1 MTEENNQ
8 ITLQDIDAVVR
19 IIDTVCARGAI
30 RGQEMIAVGTLREK
44 FGALLQAEADKQQ
57 AAAEAAGPPAAA
69 AGPPAAPSEE
79 VQDVAVEEV
88 VDADLSNLN

>member
-30 RGQEMIAVGTLREK
+30 RGQEMTAVGTLREK
-44 FGALLQAEADKQQ
+44 FGALLQAEVDRQQ
-57 AAAEAAGPPAAA
+57 AAAEAAGTAAA
-69 AGPPAAPSEE
+69 PPEE

>member
-30 RGQEMIAVGTLREK
+30 RGQEMTAVGTLREK

-57 AAAEAAGPPAAA
+57 AAAEAAGPPAA
-69 AGPPAAPSEE
+69 PPEE

>member
-30 RGQEMIAVGTLREK
+30 RGQEMIAVGSLREK

-57 AAAEAAGPPAAA
+57 AAAEA

>member
-30 RGQEMIAVGTLREK
+30 RGQEMIAVGSLREK

-57 AAAEAAGPPAAA
+57 AAA

-79 VQDVAVEEV
+79 VQDVVVEEV

>member
-19 IIDTVCARGAI
+19 VIDTVCARGAI
-30 RGQEMIAVGTLREK
+30 RGQEMTAVGTLREK

-57 AAAEAAGPPAAA
+57 AAAEAAGPPAA
-69 AGPPAAPSEE
+69 PPEE
-79 VQDVAVEEV
+79 VQDVAVEDV
-88 VDADLSNLN
+88 VDTDLSTLN

>member
-30 RGQEMIAVGTLREK
+30 RGQEMTAVGTLREK

-57 AAAEAAGPPAAA
+57 AAAEAAGPPAA
-69 AGPPAAPSEE
+69 PPEE
-79 VQDVAVEEV
+79 VQDVAVEDV
-88 VDADLSNLN
+88 VDTDLSTLN

>member
-30 RGQEMIAVGTLREK
+30 RGQEMTAVGALREK

-57 AAAEAAGPPAAA
+57 AAAEAAGPPAA
-69 AGPPAAPSEE
+69 PPEE
-79 VQDVAVEEV
+79 VQDVAVEDV
-88 VDADLSNLN
+88 VDADLSTLN

>member
-30 RGQEMIAVGTLREK
+30 RGQEMTAVGTLREK
-44 FGALLQAEADKQQ
+44 FGALLQAEVDRQQ
-57 AAAEAAGPPAAA
+57 AEAEAAGTAAA
-69 AGPPAAPSEE
+69 PPEE

>member
-30 RGQEMIAVGTLREK
+30 RGQEMTAVGTLREK
-44 FGALLQAEADKQQ
+44 FGALLQVEADKQQ
-57 AAAEAAGPPAAA
+57 AAAEAAGPPAA
-69 AGPPAAPSEE
+69 PPEE

>member
-30 RGQEMIAVGTLREK
+30 RGQEMIAVGSLREK

-57 AAAEAAGPPAAA
+57 AAAEAAGPPAA
-69 AGPPAAPSEE
+69 PSEE

-88 VDADLSNLN
+88 VDADLSTLN

>member
-30 RGQEMIAVGTLREK
+30 RGQEMIAVGSLREK

-57 AAAEAAGPPAAA
+57 AAAEAAGPPAA
-69 AGPPAAPSEE
+69 PPED

>member
-30 RGQEMIAVGTLREK
+30 RGQEMIAVGSLREK

-57 AAAEAAGPPAAA
+57 AAAEAAGTAAA
-69 AGPPAAPSEE
+69 PPEE

-88 VDADLSNLN
+88 VDADLSTLN

>member
-30 RGQEMIAVGTLREK
+30 RGQEMTAVGTLREK
-44 FGALLQAEADKQQ
+44 FGALLQAEVDRQQ
-57 AAAEAAGPPAAA
+57 AAAEAE
-69 AGPPAAPSEE
+69 GPPAAPSEE

-88 VDADLSNLN
+88 VDADLSTLN

>member
-30 RGQEMIAVGTLREK
+30 RGQEMTAVGTLREK

-57 AAAEAAGPPAAA
+57 AAAEAAGPPAA
-69 AGPPAAPSEE
+69 PPEE
-79 VQDVAVEEV
+79 VQDVVVEEV

>member
-1 MTEENNQ
+1 MTEENNV
-8 ITLQDIDAVVR
+8 ITVQDVDAVVR
-19 IIDTVCARGAI
+19 LIDAVSARGAI
-30 RGQEMIAVGTLREK
+30 RGQEMIAVGSLREK

-57 AAAEAAGPPAAA
+57 AAAEA

>member
-30 RGQEMIAVGTLREK
+30 RGQEMTAVGTLREK
-44 FGALLQAEADKQQ
+44 FGALLQAEADRQQ
-57 AAAEAAGPPAAA
+57 AEAEAAGPPAA
-69 AGPPAAPSEE
+69 PPEN
-79 VQDVAVEEV
+79 VQDVAVEDV

>member
-30 RGQEMIAVGTLREK
+30 RGQEMTAVGTLREK
-44 FGALLQAEADKQQ
+44 FGALLQAEVDRQQ
-57 AAAEAAGPPAAA
+57 AAAEAAGTAAE
-69 AGPPAAPSEE
+69 PSEE

-88 VDADLSNLN
+88 VDADLSTLN

>member
-30 RGQEMIAVGTLREK
+30 RGQEMTAVGTLREK

-57 AAAEAAGPPAAA
+57 A
-69 AGPPAAPSEE
+69 GPPAAPPED

>member
-30 RGQEMIAVGTLREK
+30 RGQEMIAVGSLREK

-57 AAAEAAGPPAAA
+57 AAAEAAGTAAA
-69 AGPPAAPSEE
+69 PPEE
-79 VQDVAVEEV
+79 VQDVVVEEV
-88 VDADLSNLN
+88 VDADLSTLN

>member
-44 FGALLQAEADKQQ
+44 FGALLQAEVDRQQ
-57 AAAEAAGPPAAA
+57 AAAEAE
-69 AGPPAAPSEE
+69 GPPAAPSEE

>member
-57 AAAEAAGPPAAA
+57 AAAEAAGPPAA
-69 AGPPAAPSEE
+69 PSEE

-88 VDADLSNLN
+88 VDADLSTLN

>member
-57 AAAEAAGPPAAA
+57 AAAEAAGPPAA
-69 AGPPAAPSEE
+69 PSEE

>member
-30 RGQEMIAVGTLREK
+30 RGQEMTAVGSLREK

-57 AAAEAAGPPAAA
+57 AAAGPPAAA

>member
-30 RGQEMIAVGTLREK
+30 RGQEMTAVGTLREK

-57 AAAEAAGPPAAA
+57 AAAEAAGPPAA
-69 AGPPAAPSEE
+69 PPEE
-79 VQDVAVEEV
+79 VQDVAVEDV
-88 VDADLSNLN
+88 VDADLSTLN

>member
-30 RGQEMIAVGTLREK
+30 RGQEMTAVGTLREK

-57 AAAEAAGPPAAA
+57 AAAEAAGPPAA
-69 AGPPAAPSEE
+69 PPEE

-88 VDADLSNLN
+88 VDADLSTLN

>member
-30 RGQEMIAVGTLREK
+30 RGQEMTAVGTLREK
-44 FGALLQAEADKQQ
+44 FGALLQAEVDRQQ
-57 AAAEAAGPPAAA
+57 AAAEAE
-69 AGPPAAPSEE
+69 GPPAAPSEE

>member
-30 RGQEMIAVGTLREK
+30 RGQEMTAVGSLREK

-57 AAAEAAGPPAAA
+57 AAAEAAGPPAA
-69 AGPPAAPSEE
+69 PPEE

>member
-19 IIDTVCARGAI
+19 VIDTVCARGAI
-30 RGQEMIAVGTLREK
+30 RGQEMTAVGTLREK
-44 FGALLQAEADKQQ
+44 FGALLQVEADKQQ
-57 AAAEAAGPPAAA
+57 AAAEAAGPPAAPSEA

-79 VQDVAVEEV
+79 VQYTLVEE
-88 VDADLSNLN
+88 DWR

>member
-19 IIDTVCARGAI
+19 VIDTVCARGAI
-30 RGQEMIAVGTLREK
+30 RGQEMTAVGTLREK

-57 AAAEAAGPPAAA
+57 AAAEAAGPPAA
-69 AGPPAAPSEE
+69 PSEE
-79 VQDVAVEEV
+79 VQDVAVEDV
-88 VDADLSNLN
+88 VDTDLSTLN

>member
-30 RGQEMIAVGTLREK
+30 RGQEMTAVGTLREK
-44 FGALLQAEADKQQ
+44 FGALLQAEVDRQQ
-57 AAAEAAGPPAAA
+57 AAAEAAGTATE
-69 AGPPAAPSEE
+69 PSEE

-88 VDADLSNLN
+88 VDADLSTLN

>member
-30 RGQEMIAVGTLREK
+30 RGQEMIAVGSLREK

-57 AAAEAAGPPAAA
+57 AAAEAAGPPAA
-69 AGPPAAPSEE
+69 PPED

-88 VDADLSNLN
+88 VDADLSTLN

>member
-30 RGQEMIAVGTLREK
+30 RGQEMTAVGTLREK
-44 FGALLQAEADKQQ
+44 FGALLQAEVDRQQ
-57 AAAEAAGPPAAA
+57 AEAEAAGPPAA
-69 AGPPAAPSEE
+69 PPEE

>member
-30 RGQEMIAVGTLREK
+30 RGQEMTAVGTLREK
-44 FGALLQAEADKQQ
+44 FGALLQVEADKQQ
-57 AAAEAAGPPAAA
+57 AAAEAAGPPAA
-69 AGPPAAPSEE
+69 PPED

>member
-57 AAAEAAGPPAAA
+57 AAAEAAGPPAA
-69 AGPPAAPSEE
+69 PSEE
-79 VQDVAVEEV
+79 VQDVVVEEV
-88 VDADLSNLN
+88 VDADLSTLN

>member
-30 RGQEMIAVGTLREK
+30 RGQEMTAVGSLREK

-57 AAAEAAGPPAAA
+57 AAA
-69 AGPPAAPSEE
+69 GPPAAPSEE
-79 VQDVAVEEV
+79 VQEVQDVAVEEV
-88 VDADLSNLN
+88 VNADLSNLN

>member
-30 RGQEMIAVGTLREK
+30 RGQEMTAVGTLREK
-44 FGALLQAEADKQQ
+44 FGALLQAEADRQQ
-57 AAAEAAGPPAAA
+57 AEA

>member
-30 RGQEMIAVGTLREK
+30 RGQEMTAVGSLREK
-44 FGALLQAEADKQQ
+44 FGALLQAEVDRQQ
-57 AAAEAAGPPAAA
+57 AAAEAAGPPAA
-69 AGPPAAPSEE
+69 PPEE